1 VTPEEEERVLAAT
14 LLVGHTGAVAFEFGY
29 ANDSAVKVQDAEWYA
44 SAQYRGA
51 RVFVEGYPHP
61 ADAAEALA
69 RRLVEGGTCTHC
81 GKTTTMSPQ
90 ANPRRRCVYRRRG
103 NRWVR
108 GCLR

>member
-1 VTPEEEERVLAAT
+1 MTPDEEDRIVAAT
-14 LLVGHTGAVAFEFGY
+14 LLVGHTGAKAFEFGF
-29 ANDSAVKVQDAEWYA
+29 ANDSAARVQDADWYA

-51 RVFVEGYPHP
+51 RVIVEHFTHP

-81 GKTTTMSPQ
+81 GRTTTMSERSS
-90 ANPRRRCVYRRRG
+90 RRRCVYRRQGR
-103 NRWVR
+103 RWNR